1 MIYKTL
7 FVIGLLFQVVAQIM
21 LAQGNEFVYSL
32 KPIDFT
38 HWFILM
44 GVVFMI
50 PQVITFPNKIFSYV
64 GIPIALIGI
73 VCLIGMCVLDFIWWS
88 QPTQEIR
95 NEFAGGISKVPSIW
109 KPFISFGPSILN
121 FGLLILSFNYIK
133 KHKLGVA
140 IIILAT
146 LIIYFGRFIPH
157 RLIHG
162 YLLSLIGFS
171 MFFYQKKSK
180 YEYEVK

>member
-1 MIYKTL
+1 MVYKTL
-7 FVIGLLFQVVAQIM
+7 FIIGLILQVAAQIL

-38 HWFILM
+38 HWFILI

-50 PQVITFPNKIFSYV
+50 PQVINFPNKIFSYV
-64 GIPIALIGI
+64 GTPIALIGI

-95 NEFAGGISKVPSIW
+95 QEFANQIAKVPSIW

-121 FGLLILSFNYIK
+121 IGLLILSFNFLK
-133 KHKLGVA
+133 KNKLGVL

-157 RLIHG
+157 RLIYG
-162 YLLSLIGFS
+162 YALTAIGFS
-171 MFFYQKKSK
+171 MLFYQTKSDD
-180 YEYEVK
+180 EYEIK